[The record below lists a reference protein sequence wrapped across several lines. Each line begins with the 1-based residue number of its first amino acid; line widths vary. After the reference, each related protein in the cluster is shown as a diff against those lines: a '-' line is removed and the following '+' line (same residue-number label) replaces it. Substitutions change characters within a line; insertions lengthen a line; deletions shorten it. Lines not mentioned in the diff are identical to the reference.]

1 MDPTTTTPTTITHTE
16 EDSPTSFLESF
27 QQVWENPIGIA
38 IIVLT
43 MIVTFILFPPPPKSD
58 DEEENNDDPTLQNKY
73 LTYTT
78 YQPKSTLLD
87 DLKVL
92 KVMWFT
98 KIVGEELQDR
108 LNNFYQNQASL
119 YDAYRIRM
127 LHGRPLL
134 LKSVVR
140 NFTPPNATTKKKGI
154 VWVDLAC
161 GTGYNVENFRTCLD
175 KCFHRIY
182 LLDLCIP
189 LCEVAQK
196 ERADKYNKSGDDDS
210 KKKKIHVIH
219 DDATNLD
226 CKELPDAGTVD
237 LVTISYSLVMI
248 PNWKRAIENAKRLL
262 KPNTG
267 MIAICDFTVAPD
279 QNTYMKKF
287 WKKTFESDHVY
298 LNEDHLKTLYQ
309 EFDVVDAYGS
319 YGPLPYTPFFLQPA
333 YYYFVGTNKEEI
345 GVKIDA

>member
-1 MDPTTTTPTTITHTE
+1 MDSTTLSDNT
-16 EDSPTSFLESF
+16 DGVDVKQSFSDTF

-38 IIVLT
+38 IIIVT
-43 MIVTFILFPPPPKSD
+43 MIVTFILFPPPKKKG
-58 DEEENNDDPTLQNKY
+58 DEEDDDDTNDPTLKDKY
-73 LTYTT
+73 LTFTT
-78 YQPKSTLLD
+78 YKPKSTLLD

-98 KIVGEELQDR
+98 KIVGDDLQQR

-127 LHGRPLL
+127 LHGRPLM

-140 NFTPPNATTKKKGI
+140 NLIPPNATTKKRGI

-161 GTGYNVENFRTCLD
+161 GTGYNVENFRNCLE
-175 KCFHRIY
+175 CFHRIY
-182 LLDLCIP
+182 LLDLCVP

-196 ERADKYNKSGDDDS
+196 ERADKYNKNSEDDS
-210 KKKKIHVIH
+210 KKKIHVIH
-219 DDATNLD
+219 DDATNFD
-226 CKELPDAGTVD
+226 CKELPEAGTVD

-248 PNWKRAIENAKRLL
+248 PNWKKSIENAKRLL

-267 MIAICDFTVAPD
+267 MIAICDFTLDPN
-279 QNTYMKKF
+279 QNTYMKSF
-287 WKKTFESDHVY
+287 WKRTFESDHVY
-298 LNEDHLKTLYQ
+298 LNEEHLKTLYK
-309 EFDVVDAYGS
+309 EFDVVDAYGG

-333 YYYFVGTNKEEI
+333 YYYFVGTK
-345 GVKIDA
+345 KKK